1 MATEIKEN
9 VVKNEENAAAAA
21 EAADVS
27 EATGAPTKRKRGRKP
42 KADSAQTHEAV
53 SAKPAETAIHSAT
66 KSVFEGLLA
75 RNAVPGFDPY
85 DGVVG
90 YRQEDGNVKLQM
102 PAAIAMQWFL
112 AKYPGGTAD
121 VTIVEKFSTDTYAV
135 FNCQLKD
142 GNGNAIGFPGIGS
155 CQYNEADEV
164 HRNFVQSAQTKAI
177 ACALRNNGFCTPYD
191 SRKTE
196 RTIIIGES
204 GSIVDDEP
212 TDNEMNQNPQNTPAA
227 PAPAKEAEKTPPTM
241 DELKKQGLLFSASKL
256 QDKGSKGE
264 TTPTEP
270 PIMVEDE
277 GPAPS
282 NAPKPSANPPESEK
296 GEDADISP
304 MPLEEAL
311 NFPIPTGPHKG
322 DTMKETVEKCGC
334 GAVRFYT
341 GSRYIGTAVYR
352 AAKAVCAFYN
362 G

>member
-1 MATEIKEN
+1 M
-9 VVKNEENAAAAA
+9 
-21 EAADVS
+21 
-27 EATGAPTKRKRGRKP
+27 
-42 KADSAQTHEAV
+42 
-53 SAKPAETAIHSAT
+53 
-66 KSVFEGLLA
+66 
-75 RNAVPGFDPY
+75 
-85 DGVVG
+85 
-90 YRQEDGNVKLQM
+90 
-102 PAAIAMQWFL
+102 
-112 AKYPGGTAD
+112 
-121 VTIVEKFSTDTYAV
+121 
-135 FNCQLKD
+135 
-142 GNGNAIGFPGIGS
+142 
-155 CQYNEADEV
+155 
-164 HRNFVQSAQTKAI
+164 
-177 ACALRNNGFCTPYD
+177 
-191 SRKTE
+191 
-196 RTIIIGES
+196 
-204 GSIVDDEP
+204 DDEP

-341 GSRYIGTAVYR
+341 GSRYIGTSVYR